1 MAYHPTL
8 ETIKSYFPGNF
19 RQHLLRHRYGNIVD
33 IALHGFRTRDI
44 AVCVNIPAM
53 LSPSEREFLFR
64 LGKENNPANGVIV
77 EIGVYA
83 GGSAYFLGKGA
94 QISGSNVYGIDPFDT
109 SLDIQEKTCDGS
121 DYLQKK
127 PSKSDVENTLQRKGL
142 ENVVLIEGFSTD
154 VLHDWQYGRIS
165 TLFIDGNH
173 TQTMEDFHSALPHL
187 ASDAVV
193 AFHDTNSSMHPN
205 VDKSIGIIRKQ
216 YIHSNVESIDH
227 LTVLY
232 LNIAIQS
239 IS

>member
-127 PSKSDVENTLQRKGL
+127 PSKSDVENMMEVIKKKRAERAEQDSSHSSYVSSSSNSNSDESATSETEEKPKKKTRKTKTKSKAKG
-142 ENVVLIEGFSTD
+142 GFSEFSESSLSAMSS
-154 VLHDWQYGRIS
+154 VKLGGRY
-165 TLFIDGNH
+165 L
-173 TQTMEDFHSALPHL
+173 L
-187 ASDAVV
+187 ASSD
-193 AFHDTNSSMHPN
+193 F
-205 VDKSIGIIRKQ
+205 
-216 YIHSNVESIDH
+216 
-227 LTVLY
+227 
-232 LNIAIQS
+232 
-239 IS
+239 